1 MVILLSLTLRDA
13 QYLSWK
19 TFRRLGQHEQTP
31 SVFGSTEGL
40 MKKAE
45 EITKKIQT
53 DKNLEIKQ
61 DLSAMFSEL
70 LFTLFVLAEQHDFV
84 LEDSFLTT
92 IDEIILNSVS

>member
-1 MVILLSLTLRDA
+1 
-13 QYLSWK
+13 
-19 TFRRLGQHEQTP
+19 
-31 SVFGSTEGL
+31 